1 MNAPWAIIVTALAGY
16 LVGAIPFG
24 YLIARARGV
33 DIFQAGSGNIGA
45 TNVGRVLGRR
55 FGILVLLLDFAKGAG
70 PVLAARQLSLHWDTE
85 LPADALPVVAG
96 LAAFLGHLFPVYL
109 GFHGGK
115 GVATGAGVVAVLVS
129 LPALAALL
137 TWIAVV
143 CATRTVSLASL
154 AAAAALC
161 VFQVLIAVSDPGGA
175 DVIITVFC
183 LVAAGLVVAR
193 HRANIGRLLHG
204 TENRLKETPTMLILI
219 KTVHV
224 LALGLWFGSVVFFT
238 FVVGLSLFHTFE
250 EWSNKPAA
258 ERPLWLPLPPEYAKD
273 RPSEQFSE
281 PLRKEQGSRVA
292 GAAVGPIF
300 TWYFGIQA
308 VCALLALATAYS
320 FCCGT
325 ATSGTVDKVRMAVLL
340 LGVISVGAGWW
351 LEREVEALRVP
362 RNELSDQVLK
372 SAAPTAEQVQ
382 QASAARADFGRWHFY
397 SLMVNFLTLLLVT
410 IGMVLAAQLPAAAA
424 GEPQPTPAV
433 QQPEPAATH

>member
-1 MNAPWAIIVTALAGY
+1 MTSLWAIAVTAFTGY

-55 FGILVLLLDFAKGAG
+55 FGILVFLLDFAKGAV
-70 PVLAARQLSLHWDTE
+70 PVVAARQLALHWDAG
-85 LPADALPVVAG
+85 LPADALPVLAG
-96 LAAFLGHLFPVYL
+96 LTAFLGHLFPVYL
-109 GFHGGK
+109 RFRGGK
-115 GVATGAGVVAVLVS
+115 GVATGAGVVAVLVP
-129 LPALAALL
+129 LPALGALL

-161 VFQVLIAVSDPGGA
+161 LFQLMIAVTEPAGA

-193 HRANIGRLLHG
+193 HRANIGRLLRG
-204 TENRLKETPTMLILI
+204 TENRLKETTTMLILI

-238 FVVGLSLFHTFE
+238 FVVGLSLFSTFE

-273 RPSEQFSE
+273 RPSEQFSK
-281 PLRKEQGSRVA
+281 PLCKEQGSRVA
-292 GAAVGPIF
+292 GAAVGPMF

-308 VCALLALATAYS
+308 VCGLLALATASS

-325 ATSGTVDKVRMAVLL
+325 ASSGTIDKVRMAVLL
-340 LGVISVGAGWW
+340 LGVLSVGAGWW
-351 LEREVEALRVP
+351 LEREVEARRVP
-362 RNELSDQVLK
+362 RNELSDEVLK

-382 QASAARADFGRWHFY
+382 QASAARADFGRWHLY
-397 SLMVNFLTLLLVT
+397 SLMANFLTLILVT
-410 IGMVLAAQLPAAAA
+410 IAMALAAQLPASVGESQQAPAA
-424 GEPQPTPAV
+424 PQH
-433 QQPEPAATH
+433 EPAASH